1 MTYLRPFWRRGMH
14 TKSTSR
20 CHSFSY
26 TPPLISK
33 SAPAL
38 GMVEAFPCDLDCQ
51 VPQWGCIS
59 WRQVIVFSHSEAS
72 FPPDSW
78 CTPQTAISFKGSMVS
93 LVFLLSSSVEK
104 IPAWISAHDFVF
116 PSGRSMWT
124 MPPICHLG
132 KKETKISKIKNK
144 ECILLLILYK

>member
-51 VPQWGCIS
+51 IPQWGCIS

-93 LVFLLSSSVEK
+93 FSFPVKFQCWKNPRMNLCTWFCLSKWEK
-104 IPAWISAHDFVF
+104 HVNNASNL
-116 PSGRSMWT
+116 PSW
-124 MPPICHLG
+124 
-132 KKETKISKIKNK
+132 KKRN
-144 ECILLLILYK
+144 